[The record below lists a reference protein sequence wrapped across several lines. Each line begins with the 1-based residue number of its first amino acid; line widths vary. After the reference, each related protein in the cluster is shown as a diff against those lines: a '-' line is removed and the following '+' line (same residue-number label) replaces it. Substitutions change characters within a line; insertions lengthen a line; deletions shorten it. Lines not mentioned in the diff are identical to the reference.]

1 MNRKNYIINP
11 DVKEKEQLVKIILI
25 IAAVFIVYCL
35 IEMIRE
41 LRDFRVTKYRICS
54 QKLNGIKETKRI
66 VFLSDLHNRM
76 YGEENERLLKSI
88 REQQPDLILIGGDM
102 LVRKDGNSYDKTVR
116 FLDKLPEI
124 CPVYCANGNHEQK
137 LKELP
142 DKYEQSYEDYKKALT
157 ASGIHML
164 ENASET
170 VRLDEVPVKISGLEI
185 PLGAYAR
192 FGKKELPLKEITDR
206 IGEHGEEY
214 QILLAH
220 HPGYMKEYLAYGA
233 DLILGGHYHGCVV
246 QLPGIGGVISPNFT
260 LFPKYSGGI
269 YEEGEQ
275 TAVVSRGLGTH
286 SVPLRLWNWPEL
298 VVLELSGT
306 FGNNGNTDT
315 AK

>member
-1 MNRKNYIINP
+1 MI
-11 DVKEKEQLVKIILI
+11 KIILI
-25 IAAVFIVYCL
+25 IVAVFIVYCL

-54 QKLNGIKETKRI
+54 QKLNGIKREKKLI
-66 VFLSDLHNRM
+66 FLSDLHNRM
-76 YGEENERLLKSI
+76 YGEENERLLESI
-88 REQQPDLILIGGDM
+88 RNQHPDLILIGGDM
-102 LVRKDGNSYDKTVR
+102 LVRKDGNSYDKTVH
-116 FLDKLPEI
+116 FLAKLPGI

-142 DKYEQSYEDYKKALT
+142 DKYEQSYEEYKKALT

-164 ENASET
+164 ENASEK
-170 VRLDEVPVKISGLEI
+170 VKLEEVPVKLSGLEI

-192 FGKKELPLKEITDR
+192 FGKKELSLKEITDR
-206 IGEHGEEY
+206 IGEHGDDY

-233 DLILGGHYHGCVV
+233 DLILGGHYHGGVV
-246 QLPGIGGVISPNFT
+246 QLPWIGGVISTNFT

-269 YEEGEQ
+269 YPEGEQ

-298 VVLELSGT
+298 IVLELSG
-306 FGNNGNTDT
+306 NER
-315 AK
+315 

>member
-1 MNRKNYIINP
+1 MI
-11 DVKEKEQLVKIILI
+11 KIILI
-25 IAAVFIVYCL
+25 IVAVFIVYCL

-54 QKLNGIKETKRI
+54 QKLNGIKREKKI
-66 VFLSDLHNRM
+66 IFLSDLHNRM
-76 YGEENERLLKSI
+76 YGEENERLLESI
-88 REQQPDLILIGGDM
+88 RNQHPDLILIGGDM
-102 LVRKDGNSYDKTVR
+102 LVRKDGNSYDKTVH
-116 FLDKLPEI
+116 FLAKLSGI

-142 DKYEQSYEDYKKALT
+142 DKYEQSYEEYKKALT

-170 VRLDEVPVKISGLEI
+170 VKLDEVPVKLSGLEI

-192 FGKKELPLKEITDR
+192 FGKKELSLKEITDR
-206 IGEHGEEY
+206 IGEHGDDY

-246 QLPGIGGVISPNFT
+246 QLPGIGGVISTNFT

-269 YEEGEQ
+269 YPEGEQ

-298 VVLELSGT
+298 IVLELSG
-306 FGNNGNTDT
+306 NER
-315 AK
+315 

>member
-1 MNRKNYIINP
+1 MI
-11 DVKEKEQLVKIILI
+11 KIILI
-25 IAAVFIVYCL
+25 IVAVFIVYCL

-54 QKLNGIKETKRI
+54 QKLNGIKREKKI
-66 VFLSDLHNRM
+66 IFLSDLHNRM
-76 YGEENERLLKSI
+76 YGEENERLLESI
-88 REQQPDLILIGGDM
+88 RNQHPDLILIGGDM
-102 LVRKDGNSYDKTVR
+102 LVRKDGNFYDKTVH
-116 FLDKLPEI
+116 FLAKLPGI

-142 DKYEQSYEDYKKALT
+142 DKYEQSYEEYKKALT

-170 VRLDEVPVKISGLEI
+170 VKLDEVPVKLSGLEI

-192 FGKKELPLKEITDR
+192 FGKKELSLKEITDR
-206 IGEHGEEY
+206 IGEHGDDY

-246 QLPGIGGVISPNFT
+246 QLPGIGGVISTNFT

-269 YEEGEQ
+269 YPEGEQ
-275 TAVVSRGLGTH
+275 IAVVSRGLGTH

-298 VVLELSGT
+298 IVLELSG
-306 FGNNGNTDT
+306 NER
-315 AK
+315 

>member
-1 MNRKNYIINP
+1 MI
-11 DVKEKEQLVKIILI
+11 KIILI
-25 IAAVFIVYCL
+25 IVAVFIVYCL

-54 QKLNGIKETKRI
+54 QKLNGIKREKKI
-66 VFLSDLHNRM
+66 IFLSDLHNRM
-76 YGEENERLLKSI
+76 YGEENERLLESI
-88 REQQPDLILIGGDM
+88 RNQHPDLILIGGDM
-102 LVRKDGNSYDKTVR
+102 LVRKDGNFYDKTVH
-116 FLDKLPEI
+116 FLAKLPGI

-142 DKYEQSYEDYKKALT
+142 DKYEQSYEEYKKALT

-170 VRLDEVPVKISGLEI
+170 VKLDEVPVKLSGLEI

-192 FGKKELPLKEITDR
+192 FGKKELSLKEITDR
-206 IGEHGEEY
+206 IGEHGDDY

-246 QLPGIGGVISPNFT
+246 QLPGIGGVISTNFT

-269 YEEGEQ
+269 YQEGEQ

-298 VVLELSGT
+298 IVLELSG
-306 FGNNGNTDT
+306 NER
-315 AK
+315 

>member
-1 MNRKNYIINP
+1 MI
-11 DVKEKEQLVKIILI
+11 KIILI
-25 IAAVFIVYCL
+25 IVAVFIVYCL

-54 QKLNGIKETKRI
+54 QKLNGIKREKKI
-66 VFLSDLHNRM
+66 IFLSDLHNRM
-76 YGEENERLLKSI
+76 YGEENERLLESI
-88 REQQPDLILIGGDM
+88 RNQHPDLILIGGDM
-102 LVRKDGNSYDKTVR
+102 LVRKDGNSYDKTVH
-116 FLDKLPEI
+116 FLAKLPGI

-142 DKYEQSYEDYKKALT
+142 DKYEQSYEEYKKALT

-170 VRLDEVPVKISGLEI
+170 VKLDEVPVKLSGLEI

-192 FGKKELPLKEITDR
+192 FGKKELSLKEITDR
-206 IGEHGEEY
+206 IGEHGDDY

-246 QLPGIGGVISPNFT
+246 QLPWIGGVISTNFT

-269 YEEGEQ
+269 YQEGEQ

-298 VVLELSGT
+298 IVLELS
-306 FGNNGNTDT
+306 
-315 AK
+315 

>member
-1 MNRKNYIINP
+1 MI
-11 DVKEKEQLVKIILI
+11 KIILI
-25 IAAVFIVYCL
+25 IVAVFIVYCL

-54 QKLNGIKETKRI
+54 QKLNGIKREKKI
-66 VFLSDLHNRM
+66 IFLSDLHNRM
-76 YGEENERLLKSI
+76 YGEENERLLESI
-88 REQQPDLILIGGDM
+88 RNQHPDLILIGGDM
-102 LVRKDGNSYDKTVR
+102 LVRKDGNSYDKTVH
-116 FLDKLPEI
+116 FLAKLPGI

-142 DKYEQSYEDYKKALT
+142 DKYEQSYEEYKKALT

-170 VRLDEVPVKISGLEI
+170 VKLDEVPVKLSGLEI

-192 FGKKELPLKEITDR
+192 FGKKELSLKEITDR
-206 IGEHGEEY
+206 IGEHGDDY

-246 QLPGIGGVISPNFT
+246 QLPMRTLAITAGIGGVISTNFT

-269 YEEGEQ
+269 YQEGEQ

-298 VVLELSGT
+298 IVLELSG
-306 FGNNGNTDT
+306 NER
-315 AK
+315 

>member
-1 MNRKNYIINP
+1 MI
-11 DVKEKEQLVKIILI
+11 KIILI
-25 IAAVFIVYCL
+25 IVAVFIVYCL

-54 QKLNGIKETKRI
+54 QKLNGIKREKKI
-66 VFLSDLHNRM
+66 IFLSDLHNRM
-76 YGEENERLLKSI
+76 YGEENERLLESI
-88 REQQPDLILIGGDM
+88 RNQHPDLILIGGDM
-102 LVRKDGNSYDKTVR
+102 LVRNDGNSYDKMVH
-116 FLDKLPEI
+116 FLAKLPGI

-142 DKYEQSYEDYKKALT
+142 DKYEQSYEEYKKALT

-170 VRLDEVPVKISGLEI
+170 VKLDEVPVKLSGLEI

-192 FGKKELPLKEITDR
+192 FGKKELSLKEITDR
-206 IGEHGEEY
+206 IGEHGDDY

-246 QLPGIGGVISPNFT
+246 QLPGIGGVISTNFT

-269 YEEGEQ
+269 YQEGEQ

-298 VVLELSGT
+298 IVLELSG
-306 FGNNGNTDT
+306 NER
-315 AK
+315 

>member
-1 MNRKNYIINP
+1 M
-11 DVKEKEQLVKIILI
+11 
-25 IAAVFIVYCL
+25 AVFIVYCL

-54 QKLNGIKETKRI
+54 QKLNGIKREKKI
-66 VFLSDLHNRM
+66 IFLSDLHNRM
-76 YGEENERLLKSI
+76 YGEENERLLESI
-88 REQQPDLILIGGDM
+88 RNQHPDLILIGGDM
-102 LVRKDGNSYDKTVR
+102 LVRKDGNFYDKTVH
-116 FLDKLPEI
+116 FLAKLPGI

-142 DKYEQSYEDYKKALT
+142 DKYEQSYEEYKKALT

-170 VRLDEVPVKISGLEI
+170 VKLDEVPVKLSGLEI

-192 FGKKELPLKEITDR
+192 FGKKELSLKEITDR
-206 IGEHGEEY
+206 IGEHGDDY

-246 QLPGIGGVISPNFT
+246 QLPWIGGVISTNFT

-269 YEEGEQ
+269 YQEGEQ

-298 VVLELSGT
+298 IVLELSG
-306 FGNNGNTDT
+306 NER
-315 AK
+315 

>member
-1 MNRKNYIINP
+1 M
-11 DVKEKEQLVKIILI
+11 
-25 IAAVFIVYCL
+25 AVFILYCM
-35 IEMIRE
+35 IETARE

-54 QKLNGIKETKRI
+54 QKLNGIKREKKI
-66 VFLSDLHNRM
+66 IFLSDLHNRM
-76 YGEENERLLKSI
+76 YGEENERLLESI
-88 REQQPDLILIGGDM
+88 RNQHPDLILIGGDM
-102 LVRKDGNSYDKTVR
+102 LVRKDGNFYDKTVH
-116 FLDKLPEI
+116 FLAKLPGI

-142 DKYEQSYEDYKKALT
+142 DKYEQSYEEYKKALT

-170 VRLDEVPVKISGLEI
+170 VKLDEVPVKLSGLEI

-192 FGKKELPLKEITDR
+192 FGKKELSLKEITDR
-206 IGEHGEEY
+206 IGEHGDDY

-233 DLILGGHYHGCVV
+233 DLILGGHYHGCLV
-246 QLPGIGGVISPNFT
+246 QLPGIGGVISTNFT

-269 YEEGEQ
+269 YQEGEQ

-298 VVLELSGT
+298 IVLELSG
-306 FGNNGNTDT
+306 NER
-315 AK
+315 

>member
-1 MNRKNYIINP
+1 M
-11 DVKEKEQLVKIILI
+11 
-25 IAAVFIVYCL
+25 AVFIVYCL

-54 QKLNGIKETKRI
+54 QKLNGIKKEKKI
-66 VFLSDLHNRM
+66 IFLSDLHNRM
-76 YGEENERLLKSI
+76 YGEENERLLESI
-88 REQQPDLILIGGDM
+88 RNQHPDLILIGGDM
-102 LVRKDGNSYDKTVR
+102 LVRKDGNSYDKTVH
-116 FLDKLPEI
+116 FLAKLPGI

-142 DKYEQSYEDYKKALT
+142 DKYEQSYEEYKKALT

-170 VRLDEVPVKISGLEI
+170 VKLEEVPVKLSGLEI

-192 FGKKELPLKEITDR
+192 FGKKELSLKEITDR
-206 IGEHGEEY
+206 IGEHGDDY

-246 QLPGIGGVISPNFT
+246 QLPGIGGVISTNFT

-269 YEEGEQ
+269 YQEGEQ

-298 VVLELSGT
+298 IVLELSG
-306 FGNNGNTDT
+306 NER
-315 AK
+315 

>member
-1 MNRKNYIINP
+1 MI
-11 DVKEKEQLVKIILI
+11 KIILI
-25 IAAVFIVYCL
+25 IVAVFIVYCL

-54 QKLNGIKETKRI
+54 QKLNGIKRKKKI
-66 VFLSDLHNRM
+66 IFLSDLHNRM
-76 YGEENERLLKSI
+76 YGEENERLLESI
-88 REQQPDLILIGGDM
+88 RNQHPDLILIGGDM
-102 LVRKDGNSYDKTVR
+102 LVRKDGNSYDKTVH
-116 FLDKLPEI
+116 FLAKLPGI

-142 DKYEQSYEDYKKALT
+142 DKYEQSYEEYKKALT

-170 VRLDEVPVKISGLEI
+170 VKLDEVPVKLSGLEI

-192 FGKKELPLKEITDR
+192 FGKKELSLKEITDR
-206 IGEHGEEY
+206 IGEHGDDY

-246 QLPGIGGVISPNFT
+246 QLPWIGGVISTNFT

-269 YEEGEQ
+269 YQEGEQ

-298 VVLELSGT
+298 IVLELSG
-306 FGNNGNTDT
+306 NER
-315 AK
+315 

>member
-1 MNRKNYIINP
+1 MI
-11 DVKEKEQLVKIILI
+11 KIILI
-25 IAAVFIVYCL
+25 IVAVFIVYCL

-54 QKLNGIKETKRI
+54 QKLNGIKREKKI
-66 VFLSDLHNRM
+66 IFLSDLHNRM
-76 YGEENERLLKSI
+76 YGEENERLLESI
-88 REQQPDLILIGGDM
+88 RNQHPDLILIGGDM
-102 LVRKDGNSYDKTVR
+102 LVRKDGNSYDKTVH
-116 FLDKLPEI
+116 FLAKLPGI

-142 DKYEQSYEDYKKALT
+142 DKYEQSYEEYKKALT

-170 VRLDEVPVKISGLEI
+170 VKLEEVPVKISGLEI

-192 FGKKELPLKEITDR
+192 FGRKELSLKEITDR
-206 IGEHGEEY
+206 IGEHGDDY

-246 QLPGIGGVISPNFT
+246 QLPGIGGVISTNFT

-269 YEEGEQ
+269 YPEGEQ

-298 VVLELSGT
+298 IVLELSG
-306 FGNNGNTDT
+306 NER
-315 AK
+315 

>member
-1 MNRKNYIINP
+1 M
-11 DVKEKEQLVKIILI
+11 
-25 IAAVFIVYCL
+25 AVFIVYCL

-54 QKLNGIKETKRI
+54 QKLNGIKREKKI
-66 VFLSDLHNRM
+66 IFLSDLHNRM
-76 YGEENERLLKSI
+76 YGEENERLLESI
-88 REQQPDLILIGGDM
+88 RNQHPDLILIGGDM
-102 LVRKDGNSYDKTVR
+102 LVRKDGNSYDKTVH
-116 FLDKLPEI
+116 FLAKLPGI

-142 DKYEQSYEDYKKALT
+142 DKYEQSYEEYKKALT

-170 VRLDEVPVKISGLEI
+170 VKLDEVPVKLSGLEI

-192 FGKKELPLKEITDR
+192 FGKKELSLKEITDR
-206 IGEHGEEY
+206 IGEHGDDY

-246 QLPGIGGVISPNFT
+246 QLPGIGGVISTNFT

-269 YEEGEQ
+269 YQEGEQ

-298 VVLELSGT
+298 IVLDLSG
-306 FGNNGNTDT
+306 NER
-315 AK
+315 

>member
-1 MNRKNYIINP
+1 MI
-11 DVKEKEQLVKIILI
+11 KIILI
-25 IAAVFIVYCL
+25 IVAVFIVYCL

-54 QKLNGIKETKRI
+54 QKLNGIKREKKI
-66 VFLSDLHNRM
+66 IFLSDLHNRM
-76 YGEENERLLKSI
+76 YGEENERLLESI
-88 REQQPDLILIGGDM
+88 RNHHPDLILIGGDM
-102 LVRKDGNSYDKTVR
+102 LVRKDGNFYDKTVH
-116 FLDKLPEI
+116 FLAKLPGI

-142 DKYEQSYEDYKKALT
+142 DKYEQSYEEYKKALT

-170 VRLDEVPVKISGLEI
+170 VKLDEVPVKLSGLEI

-192 FGKKELPLKEITDR
+192 FGKKELSLKEITDR
-206 IGEHGEEY
+206 IGEHGDDY

-233 DLILGGHYHGCVV
+233 DLILGGHYHVCLV
-246 QLPGIGGVISPNFT
+246 QLHGIGGVISTNFT

-269 YEEGEQ
+269 YQEGEQ

-298 VVLELSGT
+298 IGLELSG
-306 FGNNGNTDT
+306 NER
-315 AK
+315 

>member
-1 MNRKNYIINP
+1 MI
-11 DVKEKEQLVKIILI
+11 KIILI
-25 IAAVFIVYCL
+25 IVAVFIVYCL

-54 QKLNGIKETKRI
+54 QKLNGIKREKKI
-66 VFLSDLHNRM
+66 IFLSDLHNRM
-76 YGEENERLLKSI
+76 YGEENERLLESI
-88 REQQPDLILIGGDM
+88 RNQHPDLILIGGDM
-102 LVRKDGNSYDKTVR
+102 LVRKDGNSYDKTVH
-116 FLDKLPEI
+116 FLAKLPGI

-142 DKYEQSYEDYKKALT
+142 DKYEQSYEEYKKALT
-157 ASGIHML
+157 ASGINML

-170 VRLDEVPVKISGLEI
+170 VKLDEVPVKLSGLEI

-192 FGKKELPLKEITDR
+192 FGKKELSLKEITDR
-206 IGEHGEEY
+206 IGEHGDDY

-246 QLPGIGGVISPNFT
+246 QLPGIGGVISTNFT

-269 YEEGEQ
+269 YQEGEQ

-298 VVLELSGT
+298 IVLELSG
-306 FGNNGNTDT
+306 NER
-315 AK
+315 

>member
-1 MNRKNYIINP
+1 MI
-11 DVKEKEQLVKIILI
+11 KIILI
-25 IAAVFIVYCL
+25 IVAVFIVYCL

-54 QKLNGIKETKRI
+54 QKLNGIKREKKI
-66 VFLSDLHNRM
+66 IFLSDLHNRM
-76 YGEENERLLKSI
+76 YGEENERLLESI
-88 REQQPDLILIGGDM
+88 RNQHPDLILIGGDM
-102 LVRKDGNSYDKTVR
+102 MVRKDGNSYDKTVH
-116 FLDKLPEI
+116 FLAKLPGI

-142 DKYEQSYEDYKKALT
+142 DKYEQSYEEYKKALT

-170 VRLDEVPVKISGLEI
+170 VKLEEVPVKLSGLEI

-192 FGKKELPLKEITDR
+192 FGRKELSLKEITDR
-206 IGEHGEEY
+206 IGEHGDDY

-246 QLPGIGGVISPNFT
+246 QLPWIGGVISTNFT

-269 YEEGEQ
+269 YQEGEQ

-298 VVLELSGT
+298 IVLELSG
-306 FGNNGNTDT
+306 NER
-315 AK
+315 

>member
-1 MNRKNYIINP
+1 MI
-11 DVKEKEQLVKIILI
+11 KIILI
-25 IAAVFIVYCL
+25 IVAVFIVYCL

-54 QKLNGIKETKRI
+54 QKLNGIKRDKKI
-66 VFLSDLHNRM
+66 IFLSDLHNRM
-76 YGEENERLLKSI
+76 YGEENERLLESI
-88 REQQPDLILIGGDM
+88 RNQHPDLILIGGDM
-102 LVRKDGNSYDKTVR
+102 LVRKDGNSYDKTVH
-116 FLDKLPEI
+116 FLAKLPGI

-142 DKYEQSYEDYKKALT
+142 DKYEQSYEEYKKALT

-170 VRLDEVPVKISGLEI
+170 VKLDEVPVKLSGLEI

-192 FGKKELPLKEITDR
+192 FGKKELSLKEITDR
-206 IGEHGEEY
+206 IGEHGDDY

-246 QLPGIGGVISPNFT
+246 QLPGIGGVISTNFT

-269 YEEGEQ
+269 YPEGEQ

-298 VVLELSGT
+298 IVLELSG
-306 FGNNGNTDT
+306 NER
-315 AK
+315 

>member
-1 MNRKNYIINP
+1 MI
-11 DVKEKEQLVKIILI
+11 KIILI
-25 IAAVFIVYCL
+25 IVAVFIVYCL

-54 QKLNGIKETKRI
+54 QKLNGIKREKKI
-66 VFLSDLHNRM
+66 IFMSDLHNRM
-76 YGEENERLLKSI
+76 YGEENERLLESI
-88 REQQPDLILIGGDM
+88 RNQHPDLILIGGDM
-102 LVRKDGNSYDKTVR
+102 LVRKDGNSYDKTVH
-116 FLDKLPEI
+116 FLAKLPGI

-142 DKYEQSYEDYKKALT
+142 DKYEQSYEEYKKALT

-170 VRLDEVPVKISGLEI
+170 VKLDEVPVKLSGLEI

-192 FGKKELPLKEITDR
+192 FGKKELSLKEITDR
-206 IGEHGEEY
+206 IGEHGDDY

-246 QLPGIGGVISPNFT
+246 QLPWIGGVISTNFT

-269 YEEGEQ
+269 YQEGEQ

-298 VVLELSGT
+298 IVLELSG
-306 FGNNGNTDT
+306 NER
-315 AK
+315 

>member
-1 MNRKNYIINP
+1 MI
-11 DVKEKEQLVKIILI
+11 KIILI
-25 IAAVFIVYCL
+25 IVAVFIVYCL

-54 QKLNGIKETKRI
+54 QKLNGIKREKKI
-66 VFLSDLHNRM
+66 IFLSDLHNRM
-76 YGEENERLLKSI
+76 YGEENERLLESI
-88 REQQPDLILIGGDM
+88 RNQHPDLILIGGDM
-102 LVRKDGNSYDKTVR
+102 LVRKDGNSYDKTVH
-116 FLDKLPEI
+116 FLAKLPGI
-124 CPVYCANGNHEQK
+124 CPVYCANGNHAQK
-137 LKELP
+137 RTEPPEKDEH
-142 DKYEQSYEDYKKALT
+142 SYDEHKKALT

-170 VRLDEVPVKISGLEI
+170 VKLDEVPVKLSGLEI

-192 FGKKELPLKEITDR
+192 FGKKELSLKEITDR
-206 IGEHGEEY
+206 IGEHGDDY

-246 QLPGIGGVISPNFT
+246 QLPWIGGVISTNFT

-269 YEEGEQ
+269 YQEGEQ

-298 VVLELSGT
+298 IVLELSG
-306 FGNNGNTDT
+306 NER
-315 AK
+315 

>member
-1 MNRKNYIINP
+1 MI
-11 DVKEKEQLVKIILI
+11 KIILI
-25 IAAVFIVYCL
+25 IVAVFIVYCL

-54 QKLNGIKETKRI
+54 QKLNGIKREKKI
-66 VFLSDLHNRM
+66 IFLSDLHNRM
-76 YGEENERLLKSI
+76 YGEENELPAESI
-88 REQQPDLILIGGDM
+88 RNQHPDLILIGGDM
-102 LVRKDGNSYDKTVR
+102 LVRKDGNSYDKTVH
-116 FLDKLPEI
+116 FLAKLPGI

-142 DKYEQSYEDYKKALT
+142 DKYEQSYEEYKKALT

-170 VRLDEVPVKISGLEI
+170 VKLDEVPVKLSGLEI

-192 FGKKELPLKEITDR
+192 FGKKELSLKEITDR
-206 IGEHGEEY
+206 IGEHGDDY

-246 QLPGIGGVISPNFT
+246 QLPWIGGVISTNFT

-269 YEEGEQ
+269 YQEGEQ

-298 VVLELSGT
+298 IVLELSG
-306 FGNNGNTDT
+306 NER
-315 AK
+315 

>member
-1 MNRKNYIINP
+1 MI
-11 DVKEKEQLVKIILI
+11 KIILI
-25 IAAVFIVYCL
+25 IVAVFIVYCL

-54 QKLNGIKETKRI
+54 QKLNGIKKEKKI
-66 VFLSDLHNRM
+66 IFLSDLHNRM
-76 YGEENERLLKSI
+76 YGEENERLLESI
-88 REQQPDLILIGGDM
+88 RNQHPDLILIGGDM
-102 LVRKDGNSYDKTVR
+102 LVRKDGNSYDKTVH
-116 FLDKLPEI
+116 FLAKLPGI

-142 DKYEQSYEDYKKALT
+142 DKYEQSYEEYKKALT
-157 ASGIHML
+157 ASGIHIL

-170 VRLDEVPVKISGLEI
+170 VKLDEVPVKLSGLEI

-192 FGKKELPLKEITDR
+192 FGKKELSLKEITDR
-206 IGEHGEEY
+206 IGEHGDDY

-246 QLPGIGGVISPNFT
+246 QLPGIGGVISTNFT

-269 YEEGEQ
+269 YPEGEQ

-298 VVLELSGT
+298 IVLELSG
-306 FGNNGNTDT
+306 NER
-315 AK
+315 

>member
-1 MNRKNYIINP
+1 MI
-11 DVKEKEQLVKIILI
+11 KIILI
-25 IAAVFIVYCL
+25 IVAVFIVYCL

-54 QKLNGIKETKRI
+54 QKLNGIKREKKI
-66 VFLSDLHNRM
+66 IFLSDLHNRM
-76 YGEENERLLKSI
+76 YGEENERLLESI
-88 REQQPDLILIGGDM
+88 RNQHPDLILIGGDM
-102 LVRKDGNSYDKTVR
+102 LVRKDGNSDDKTVH
-116 FLDKLPEI
+116 FLAKLPGI

-142 DKYEQSYEDYKKALT
+142 DKYEQSYEEYKKALT

-170 VRLDEVPVKISGLEI
+170 VKLDEVPVKLSGLEI

-192 FGKKELPLKEITDR
+192 FGKKELSLKEITDR
-206 IGEHGEEY
+206 IGEHGDDY

-246 QLPGIGGVISPNFT
+246 QLPGIGGVISTNFT

-269 YEEGEQ
+269 YQEGEQ

-298 VVLELSGT
+298 IVLELSG
-306 FGNNGNTDT
+306 NER
-315 AK
+315 

>member
-1 MNRKNYIINP
+1 MI
-11 DVKEKEQLVKIILI
+11 KIILI
-25 IAAVFIVYCL
+25 IVAVFIVYCL

-41 LRDFRVTKYRICS
+41 LQDFRVTKYRICS
-54 QKLNGIKETKRI
+54 QKLNGIKREKKI
-66 VFLSDLHNRM
+66 IFLSDLHNRM
-76 YGEENERLLKSI
+76 YGEENERLLESI
-88 REQQPDLILIGGDM
+88 RNQHPDLILIGGDM
-102 LVRKDGNSYDKTVR
+102 LVRKDGNSYDKTVH
-116 FLDKLPEI
+116 FLAKLPGI

-142 DKYEQSYEDYKKALT
+142 DKYEQSYEEYKKALT

-170 VRLDEVPVKISGLEI
+170 VKLDEVPVKLSGLEI

-192 FGKKELPLKEITDR
+192 FGKKELSLKEITDR
-206 IGEHGEEY
+206 IGEHGDDY

-246 QLPGIGGVISPNFT
+246 QLPWIGGVISTNFT

-269 YEEGEQ
+269 YPEGEQ

-298 VVLELSGT
+298 ILLELSG
-306 FGNNGNTDT
+306 NER
-315 AK
+315 

>member
-1 MNRKNYIINP
+1 M
-11 DVKEKEQLVKIILI
+11 
-25 IAAVFIVYCL
+25 AVFIVYCL

-54 QKLNGIKETKRI
+54 QKLNGIKKEKKI
-66 VFLSDLHNRM
+66 IFLSDLHNRM
-76 YGEENERLLKSI
+76 YGEENERLLESI
-88 REQQPDLILIGGDM
+88 RNQHPDLILIGGDM
-102 LVRKDGNSYDKTVR
+102 LVRKDGNFYDKTVH
-116 FLDKLPEI
+116 FLAKLPGI

-142 DKYEQSYEDYKKALT
+142 DKYEQSYEEYKKALT

-170 VRLDEVPVKISGLEI
+170 VKLDEVPVKLSGLEI

-192 FGKKELPLKEITDR
+192 FGKKELSLKEITDR
-206 IGEHGEEY
+206 IGEHGDDY

-220 HPGYMKEYLAYGA
+220 HPGYMKEYLTYGA

-246 QLPGIGGVISPNFT
+246 QLPWIGGVISTNFT

-269 YEEGEQ
+269 YQEGEQ

-298 VVLELSGT
+298 IVLELSG
-306 FGNNGNTDT
+306 NER
-315 AK
+315 

>member
-1 MNRKNYIINP
+1 MI
-11 DVKEKEQLVKIILI
+11 KIILI
-25 IAAVFIVYCL
+25 IVAVFIVYCL

-54 QKLNGIKETKRI
+54 QKLNGIKREKKI
-66 VFLSDLHNRM
+66 IFLSDLHNRM
-76 YGEENERLLKSI
+76 YGEENERLLESI
-88 REQQPDLILIGGDM
+88 RNQHPDLILIGGDM
-102 LVRKDGNSYDKTVR
+102 LVRKDGNSYDKTVH
-116 FLDKLPEI
+116 FLAKLSGI

-142 DKYEQSYEDYKKALT
+142 DKYEQSYEEYKKALT

-170 VRLDEVPVKISGLEI
+170 VKLEEVPVKLSGLEI

-192 FGKKELPLKEITDR
+192 FGKKELSLKEITDR
-206 IGEHGEEY
+206 IGEHGDDY

-246 QLPGIGGVISPNFT
+246 QLPGIGGVISTNFT

-269 YEEGEQ
+269 YQEGEQ

-298 VVLELSGT
+298 IVLELSG
-306 FGNNGNTDT
+306 NER
-315 AK
+315 

>member
-1 MNRKNYIINP
+1 MI
-11 DVKEKEQLVKIILI
+11 KIILI
-25 IAAVFIVYCL
+25 IVAVFIVYCL

-54 QKLNGIKETKRI
+54 QKLNGIKREKKI
-66 VFLSDLHNRM
+66 IFLSDLHNRM
-76 YGEENERLLKSI
+76 NGEENERLLESI
-88 REQQPDLILIGGDM
+88 RNQHPDLILIGGDM
-102 LVRKDGNSYDKTVR
+102 LVRKDGNSYDKTVH
-116 FLDKLPEI
+116 FLAKLPGI

-142 DKYEQSYEDYKKALT
+142 DKYEQSYEEYKKALT

-170 VRLDEVPVKISGLEI
+170 VKLEEVPVKLSGLEI

-192 FGKKELPLKEITDR
+192 FGKKELSLKEITDR
-206 IGEHGEEY
+206 IGEHGDDY

-246 QLPGIGGVISPNFT
+246 QLPGIGGVISTNFT

-269 YEEGEQ
+269 YQEGEQ

-298 VVLELSGT
+298 IVLELSG
-306 FGNNGNTDT
+306 NER
-315 AK
+315 

>member
-1 MNRKNYIINP
+1 MI
-11 DVKEKEQLVKIILI
+11 KIILI
-25 IAAVFIVYCL
+25 IVAVFIVYCL

-54 QKLNGIKETKRI
+54 QKLNGIKREKKI
-66 VFLSDLHNRM
+66 IFLSDLHNRM
-76 YGEENERLLKSI
+76 YGEENERLLESI
-88 REQQPDLILIGGDM
+88 RNQHPDLILIGGDM
-102 LVRKDGNSYDKTVR
+102 LVRKDRNSYDKTVH
-116 FLDKLPEI
+116 FLAKLPGI

-142 DKYEQSYEDYKKALT
+142 DKYEQSYEEYKKALT

-170 VRLDEVPVKISGLEI
+170 VKLDEVPVKLSGLEI

-192 FGKKELPLKEITDR
+192 FEKKELSLKEITDR
-206 IGEHGEEY
+206 IGEHGDDY

-246 QLPGIGGVISPNFT
+246 QLPWIGGVISTNFT

-269 YEEGEQ
+269 YQEGEQ

-298 VVLELSGT
+298 IVLELSG
-306 FGNNGNTDT
+306 NER
-315 AK
+315 

>member
-1 MNRKNYIINP
+1 MI
-11 DVKEKEQLVKIILI
+11 KIILI
-25 IAAVFIVYCL
+25 IVAVFIVYCL

-54 QKLNGIKETKRI
+54 QKLNGIKREKKI
-66 VFLSDLHNRM
+66 IFLSDLHNRM
-76 YGEENERLLKSI
+76 YGEENERLLESI
-88 REQQPDLILIGGDM
+88 RNQHPDLILIGGDM
-102 LVRKDGNSYDKTVR
+102 LVRKDGNSYDKTVH
-116 FLDKLPEI
+116 FLAKLPGI

-142 DKYEQSYEDYKKALT
+142 DKYEQSYEEYKKALT
-157 ASGIHML
+157 ASGIHLL

-170 VRLDEVPVKISGLEI
+170 VKLDEVPVKLSGLEI

-192 FGKKELPLKEITDR
+192 FGKKELSLKEITDR
-206 IGEHGEEY
+206 IGEHGDDY

-246 QLPGIGGVISPNFT
+246 QLPWIGGVISTNFT

-269 YEEGEQ
+269 YQEGEQ

-298 VVLELSGT
+298 IVLELSG
-306 FGNNGNTDT
+306 NER
-315 AK
+315 

>member
-1 MNRKNYIINP
+1 MI
-11 DVKEKEQLVKIILI
+11 KIILI
-25 IAAVFIVYCL
+25 IVAVFIVYCL

-54 QKLNGIKETKRI
+54 QKLNGIKREKKI
-66 VFLSDLHNRM
+66 IFLSDLHNRM
-76 YGEENERLLKSI
+76 YGEENERLLESI
-88 REQQPDLILIGGDM
+88 RNQHPDLILIGGDM
-102 LVRKDGNSYDKTVR
+102 LVRKDGNSYDKTVH
-116 FLDKLPEI
+116 FLAKLPGI

-142 DKYEQSYEDYKKALT
+142 DKYEQSYEEYKKALT

-170 VRLDEVPVKISGLEI
+170 VKLDEVPVKLSGLEI

-192 FGKKELPLKEITDR
+192 FGKIELSLKEITDR
-206 IGEHGEEY
+206 IGEHVDDY

-246 QLPGIGGVISPNFT
+246 QLPGIGGVISTNFT

-269 YEEGEQ
+269 YPEGEQ

-298 VVLELSGT
+298 IVLELSG
-306 FGNNGNTDT
+306 NER
-315 AK
+315 

>member
-1 MNRKNYIINP
+1 MI
-11 DVKEKEQLVKIILI
+11 KIILI
-25 IAAVFIVYCL
+25 IVAVFIVYCL

-41 LRDFRVTKYRICS
+41 LLDFRVTKYRICS
-54 QKLNGIKETKRI
+54 QKLNGIKREKKI
-66 VFLSDLHNRM
+66 IFLSDLHNRM
-76 YGEENERLLKSI
+76 YGEENERLLESI
-88 REQQPDLILIGGDM
+88 RNQHPDLILIGGDM
-102 LVRKDGNSYDKTVR
+102 LVRKDGNSYDKTVH
-116 FLDKLPEI
+116 FLAKLPGI

-142 DKYEQSYEDYKKALT
+142 DKYEQSYEEYKKALT

-170 VRLDEVPVKISGLEI
+170 VKLDEVPVKLSGLEI

-192 FGKKELPLKEITDR
+192 FGKKELSLKEITDR
-206 IGEHGEEY
+206 IGEHGDDY

-269 YEEGEQ
+269 YQEGEQ

-298 VVLELSGT
+298 IVLELSG
-306 FGNNGNTDT
+306 NER
-315 AK
+315 

>member
-1 MNRKNYIINP
+1 MI
-11 DVKEKEQLVKIILI
+11 KIILI
-25 IAAVFIVYCL
+25 IVAVFIVYCL

-54 QKLNGIKETKRI
+54 QKLNGIKREKKI
-66 VFLSDLHNRM
+66 IFLSDLHNRM

-88 REQQPDLILIGGDM
+88 RNQHPDLILIGGDM
-102 LVRKDGNSYDKTVR
+102 LVRKDGNSYDKTVH
-116 FLDKLPEI
+116 FLAKLPGI

-142 DKYEQSYEDYKKALT
+142 DKYEQSYEEYKKALT

-170 VRLDEVPVKISGLEI
+170 VKLEEVPVKLSGLEI

-192 FGKKELPLKEITDR
+192 FGKKELSLKEITDR
-206 IGEHGEEY
+206 IGEHGDDY

-246 QLPGIGGVISPNFT
+246 QLPGIGGVISTNFT

-269 YEEGEQ
+269 YQEGEQ

-298 VVLELSGT
+298 IVLELSG
-306 FGNNGNTDT
+306 NER
-315 AK
+315 

>member
-1 MNRKNYIINP
+1 MI
-11 DVKEKEQLVKIILI
+11 KIILI
-25 IAAVFIVYCL
+25 IVAVFIVYCL
-35 IEMIRE
+35 IETARE

-54 QKLNGIKETKRI
+54 QKLNGIKREKKI
-66 VFLSDLHNRM
+66 IFLSDLHNRM

-88 REQQPDLILIGGDM
+88 RNQHPDLILIGGDM
-102 LVRKDGNSYDKTVR
+102 LVRKDGNSYDKTVH
-116 FLDKLPEI
+116 FLAKLPGI

-142 DKYEQSYEDYKKALT
+142 DKYEQSYEEYKKALT

-170 VRLDEVPVKISGLEI
+170 VKLDEVPVKLSGLEI

-192 FGKKELPLKEITDR
+192 FGKKELSLKEITDR
-206 IGEHGEEY
+206 IGEHGDDY

-246 QLPGIGGVISPNFT
+246 QLPGIGGVISTNFT

-269 YEEGEQ
+269 YQEGEQ

-298 VVLELSGT
+298 IVLELSG
-306 FGNNGNTDT
+306 NER
-315 AK
+315 

>member
-1 MNRKNYIINP
+1 M
-11 DVKEKEQLVKIILI
+11 
-25 IAAVFIVYCL
+25 AVFIVYCL

-54 QKLNGIKETKRI
+54 QKLNGIKSEKKI
-66 VFLSDLHNRM
+66 IFLSDLHNRM
-76 YGEENERLLKSI
+76 YGEENERLLESI
-88 REQQPDLILIGGDM
+88 RNQHPDLILIGGDM
-102 LVRKDGNSYDKTVR
+102 LVRKDGNSYDKTVH
-116 FLDKLPEI
+116 FLAKLPGI

-142 DKYEQSYEDYKKALT
+142 DKYEQSYEEYKKALT

-170 VRLDEVPVKISGLEI
+170 VKLEEVPVKLSGLEI

-192 FGKKELPLKEITDR
+192 FGKKELSLKEITDR
-206 IGEHGEEY
+206 IGEHGDDY

-246 QLPGIGGVISPNFT
+246 QLPGIGGVISTNFT

-269 YEEGEQ
+269 YQEGEQ

-298 VVLELSGT
+298 IVLELSG
-306 FGNNGNTDT
+306 NER
-315 AK
+315 

>member
-1 MNRKNYIINP
+1 MI
-11 DVKEKEQLVKIILI
+11 KIILI
-25 IAAVFIVYCL
+25 IVAVFIVYCL

-54 QKLNGIKETKRI
+54 QKLNGIKREKKI
-66 VFLSDLHNRM
+66 IFLSDLHNRM
-76 YGEENERLLKSI
+76 YGEENERLLESI
-88 REQQPDLILIGGDM
+88 RNQHPDLILIGGDM
-102 LVRKDGNSYDKTVR
+102 LVRKDGNSYDKTVH
-116 FLDKLPEI
+116 FLAKLPGI
-124 CPVYCANGNHEQK
+124 CPVYCANGNHEKK

-142 DKYEQSYEDYKKALT
+142 DKYEQSYEEYKKALT

-170 VRLDEVPVKISGLEI
+170 VKLDEVPVKLSGLEI

-192 FGKKELPLKEITDR
+192 FGKKELSLKEITDR
-206 IGEHGEEY
+206 IGEHGDDY

-246 QLPGIGGVISPNFT
+246 QLPGIGGVISTNFT

-269 YEEGEQ
+269 YQEGEQ

-298 VVLELSGT
+298 IVLELSG
-306 FGNNGNTDT
+306 NER
-315 AK
+315 

>member
-1 MNRKNYIINP
+1 MI
-11 DVKEKEQLVKIILI
+11 KIILI
-25 IAAVFIVYCL
+25 IVAVFIVYCL

-54 QKLNGIKETKRI
+54 QNLNGIKREKKI
-66 VFLSDLHNRM
+66 IFLSDLHNRM
-76 YGEENERLLKSI
+76 YGEENERLLESI
-88 REQQPDLILIGGDM
+88 RNQHPDLILIGGDM
-102 LVRKDGNSYDKTVR
+102 LVRKDGNSYDKTVH
-116 FLDKLPEI
+116 FLAKLPGI

-142 DKYEQSYEDYKKALT
+142 DKYEQSYEEYKKALT

-170 VRLDEVPVKISGLEI
+170 VKLDEVPVKLSGLEI

-192 FGKKELPLKEITDR
+192 FGKKELSLKEITDR
-206 IGEHGEEY
+206 IGEHGDDY

-220 HPGYMKEYLAYGA
+220 HPGYMKEYLTYGA

-246 QLPGIGGVISPNFT
+246 QLPGIGGVISTNFT

-269 YEEGEQ
+269 YPEGEQ
-275 TAVVSRGLGTH
+275 IAVVSRGLGTH

-298 VVLELSGT
+298 IVLELSG
-306 FGNNGNTDT
+306 NER
-315 AK
+315 

>member
-1 MNRKNYIINP
+1 MI
-11 DVKEKEQLVKIILI
+11 KIILI
-25 IAAVFIVYCL
+25 IVAVFIVYCL

-54 QKLNGIKETKRI
+54 QKLNGIKREKKI
-66 VFLSDLHNRM
+66 IFLSDLHNRM
-76 YGEENERLLKSI
+76 YGEENERLLESI
-88 REQQPDLILIGGDM
+88 RNQHPDLILIGGDM
-102 LVRKDGNSYDKTVR
+102 LVRKDGNSYDKTVH
-116 FLDKLPEI
+116 FLAKLPGI

-142 DKYEQSYEDYKKALT
+142 DKYEQSYEEYNKALT

-170 VRLDEVPVKISGLEI
+170 VKLDEVPVKLSGLEI

-192 FGKKELPLKEITDR
+192 FGKKELSLKEITDR
-206 IGEHGEEY
+206 IGEHGDDY

-246 QLPGIGGVISPNFT
+246 QLPGIGGVISTNFT

-269 YEEGEQ
+269 YQEGEQ

-298 VVLELSGT
+298 IVLELSG
-306 FGNNGNTDT
+306 NER
-315 AK
+315 

>member
-1 MNRKNYIINP
+1 MI
-11 DVKEKEQLVKIILI
+11 KIILI
-25 IAAVFIVYCL
+25 IVAVFIVYCL

-54 QKLNGIKETKRI
+54 QKLNGIKKEKKI
-66 VFLSDLHNRM
+66 IFLSDLHNRM
-76 YGEENERLLKSI
+76 YGEENERLLESI
-88 REQQPDLILIGGDM
+88 RNQHPDLILIGGDM
-102 LVRKDGNSYDKTVR
+102 LVGKDGNFYYNRVH
-116 FLDKLPEI
+116 FLAKLPGI

-142 DKYEQSYEDYKKALT
+142 DKYEQSYEEYKKALT

-170 VRLDEVPVKISGLEI
+170 VKLDEVPVKLSGLEI

-192 FGKKELPLKEITDR
+192 FGKKELSLKEITDR
-206 IGEHGEEY
+206 IGEHGDDY

-246 QLPGIGGVISPNFT
+246 QLPGIGGVISTNFT

-269 YEEGEQ
+269 YQEGEQ

-298 VVLELSGT
+298 IVLELSG
-306 FGNNGNTDT
+306 NER
-315 AK
+315 

>member
-1 MNRKNYIINP
+1 M
-11 DVKEKEQLVKIILI
+11 
-25 IAAVFIVYCL
+25 AVFIVYCL

-54 QKLNGIKETKRI
+54 QKLNGIKREKKI
-66 VFLSDLHNRM
+66 IFLSDLHNRM
-76 YGEENERLLKSI
+76 YGEENERLLESI
-88 REQQPDLILIGGDM
+88 RNQHPDLILIGGDM
-102 LVRKDGNSYDKTVR
+102 LVRKDGNSYDKTVH
-116 FLDKLPEI
+116 FLAKLPGI

-142 DKYEQSYEDYKKALT
+142 DKYEQSYEEYKKALT

-170 VRLDEVPVKISGLEI
+170 VKLDEVPVKLSGLEI

-192 FGKKELPLKEITDR
+192 FGKKELSLKEITDR
-206 IGEHGEEY
+206 IGEHGDDY

-246 QLPGIGGVISPNFT
+246 QLPWIGGVISTNFT
-260 LFPKYSGGI
+260 LFPTYSGGI
-269 YEEGEQ
+269 YQEGEQ

-298 VVLELSGT
+298 IVLELSG
-306 FGNNGNTDT
+306 NER
-315 AK
+315 